1 MSIGRISMLEFMKPE
16 DVDAAEAYY
25 KTIREDFFP
34 TLELVL
40 NIRTGPTCPSSYKM
54 GHQSGLSFG
63 GSGSSVWLIM
73 QPAFDVAS
81 GDIGLSVS

>member
-1 MSIGRISMLEFMKPE
+1 MRLDLDGLAAASREALMSEWREVVGRPPPKHLSRPLMVQI
-16 DVDAAEAYY
+16 
-25 KTIREDFFP
+25 
-34 TLELVL
+34 
-40 NIRTGPTCPSSYKM
+40 CPSSYKM